1 MPKSVEEAFKIDEE
15 TQTTYWRDAINEE
28 MKKIK
33 EMEAFKIY
41 NGKPEDLFGYKQ
53 ISTHMIFDIKL
64 GENFR
69 RKARLVADGHKT
81 DPPSSVTYSSVVSR
95 DSVRICLLIAAL
107 NDLDLQAADVE
118 NAYLLAKCREK
129 KCVIAGHE
137 FGDMRGK
144 TLIVNKA
151 LYGLKSSGA
160 SFRYF
165 LAERLDDM
173 GFKSSMADP
182 DVWIRP
188 AIKPDGEQFYEYIL
202 CYVDDIIGISADASV
217 PLKEIS
223 EVLPLKKN
231 EIAPPE
237 FYLGAKLEKKMLNG
251 KQVWTMSST
260 DYVKAALDNLS
271 QQFEKKGIKLPTRVI
286 TPMADGYVPALVSS
300 TELNS
305 DDTTHFQELISILR
319 WAVEIGRVDISLSCR
334 CYLPTKHHQDG
345 GTLNKFIT
353 FLPTFGKK

>member
-1 MPKSVEEAFKIDEE
+1 
-15 TQTTYWRDAINEE
+15 
-28 MKKIK
+28 
-33 EMEAFKIY
+33 
-41 NGKPEDLFGYKQ
+41 
-53 ISTHMIFDIKL
+53 
-64 GENFR
+64 
-69 RKARLVADGHKT
+69 
-81 DPPSSVTYSSVVSR
+81 
-95 DSVRICLLIAAL
+95 
-107 NDLDLQAADVE
+107 
-118 NAYLLAKCREK
+118 
-129 KCVIAGHE
+129 
-137 FGDMRGK
+137 MRGK

-231 EIAPPE
+231 KIAPPE
-237 FYLGAKLEKKMLNG
+237 VYLGAKLEKKMLNG